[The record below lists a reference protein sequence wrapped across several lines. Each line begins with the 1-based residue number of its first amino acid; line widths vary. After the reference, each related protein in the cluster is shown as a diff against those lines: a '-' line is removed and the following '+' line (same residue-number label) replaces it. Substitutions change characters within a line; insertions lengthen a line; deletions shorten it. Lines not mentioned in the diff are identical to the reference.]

1 MARIITAKISGSTLI
16 EVVIATVI
24 ILAVFTIAMGIFTK
38 VTQSGYS
45 VSRTSAHQQMQ
56 YIVEHAIRDRNYEDE
71 RLQTDSIDY
80 DKTVVPYTGYE
91 DLLVIQV
98 EARQG
103 MTTIGKIRRITRKEE
118 R

>member
-1 MARIITAKISGSTLI
+1 MAKIISTKVSGSTLI

-24 ILAVFTIAMGIFTK
+24 ILAVFTFAMGIFTK

-45 VSRTSAHQQMQ
+45 VSRTSARQQMQ
-56 YIVEHAIRDRNYEDE
+56 CIVDQSIRDRDYEDE
-71 RLQTDSIDY
+71 ILEADSIAY
-80 DKTVVPYTGYE
+80 EKTVVPYLGYD
-91 DLLVIQV
+91 DLLLVQV

-103 MTTIGKIRRITRKEE
+103 VTTIGKLWKIVRREE